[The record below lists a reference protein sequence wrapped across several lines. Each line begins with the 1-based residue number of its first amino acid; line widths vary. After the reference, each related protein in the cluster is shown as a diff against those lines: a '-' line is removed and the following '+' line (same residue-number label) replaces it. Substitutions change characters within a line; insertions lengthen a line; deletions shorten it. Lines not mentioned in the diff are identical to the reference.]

1 MDKNKIKSFAIWAR
15 RNLISSVSQRANRI
29 GVTENKI
36 IDTVAV
42 QGGFKLEGN
51 DEIFKLSKNHRD
63 KLVREVNEK
72 GFEQVMEEVAYTWFN
87 RFMGLR
93 YMEVNEYLPS
103 GIRVLSS
110 EVEGKTEPDV
120 LTRVTEVI
128 DELHLKAEYIYE
140 LLDSGKTE
148 DREEAYKHILVR
160 QCNELGKIIP
170 QMFEKISDYTELLLP
185 DNLLEEDSVIRK
197 MVEDIEETDWK
208 EEVEIIG
215 WMYQY
220 YISEKKDE
228 VFAALKKNVKITK
241 ENIPAA
247 TQLFTPKWIV
257 KYMVENSLGRL
268 WLEKLEGDSEQAGVG
283 SGQWAV
289 ISDELKGKWK
299 YYLEE
304 AEQEAEVEEELKK
317 IREEHSKLKPQDIK
331 VLDPCMGSGHIL
343 VYAFDVLYEIYKTA
357 GYSER
362 EIPRMILQNNLYG
375 LDIDDRAAQLASFAL
390 IMKARHYN
398 RRLFRDIERESLE
411 LNLCS
416 IQESNSLGREEI
428 DYFCTLDKGL
438 DSYELRNAMEYLC
451 ETFTDAK
458 EYGSILE
465 VKRINFEV
473 LKDRLY
479 ELECEYELIFAD
491 NRKVLL
497 DKLPMIIK
505 QAEIMSRKYEICVTN
520 PPYMGTKGMNEKL
533 NKYLN
538 KKFNESKAD
547 LFAVFME
554 SIFKYNKKNGFF
566 TMINQHSWM
575 FLSSFQKL
583 RKKLNNK
590 SSICNMLH
598 LGSRAFEEIGGE
610 VVQTTSFVYR
620 NYKIDKLKG
629 MYIDLTNISSSKGKE
644 IKAIEI
650 INRGKKQIYILN
662 NDRFELIPESKII
675 YWISDSIF
683 SLFNGVRFKD
693 VSFSDGQTKTG
704 NNDKYLRM
712 VWEVDGNNVGKSKR
726 WVFHAKG
733 GSSRK
738 WFGNIDTLIDW
749 SEKSRIHYRA
759 DKVARIA
766 PEYIWFRKGIT
777 WSLLVSSENF
787 AVRLLRSLDTFNN
800 VGPSMFINKEQDTEF
815 YIGLLN
821 SKVSSKIINSLNPT
835 LATNI
840 SDLQNMPLVN
850 FNSIKDIVNKLVVN
864 CIEVSKLD
872 WNSFETSWDFKIH
885 PLLLVNSDN
894 CIMDS
899 SETVDSG
906 QCIVDSNDEQKITT
920 HYPLYTTH
928 FKYISDAFEVWESF
942 NDKQFEQLKINEEE
956 LNRIFIDI
964 YGLQDELTP
973 EVEDKDVTIRK
984 ADRERDIKSFISYAV
999 GCMFGRYSID
1009 AEGLIYAGG
1018 DFGDKWVVGSEQC
1031 KVRKIEKDE
1040 DGNVISDSWVDATF
1054 VPDGDNVIPITED
1067 EYFEDDIVSRF
1078 IEFVRTVYGEETLEE
1093 NLDFIADSIGR
1104 KPSETARQA
1113 IRRYFIKDFYKNHL
1127 KVYQKRPIYWMFESG
1142 KSDGFKALVYM
1153 HRYNEQTV
1161 AKVRTDYLHT
1171 LQRKYEA
1178 EMQRQQLVVDS
1189 EEYTVKDRTAAKK
1202 KIDRIAKQIE
1212 ECGEYDQVVAHLAN
1226 EKISIDLD
1234 DGVKVNYDKFQG
1246 IKVINSKGKEVKMDL
1261 LARI

>member
-15 RNLISSVSQRANRI
+15 RSLIKSVSEKAYSI
-29 GVTENKI
+29 GIYEDKI
-36 IDTVAV
+36 LESTAV
-42 QGGFKLEGN
+42 QGGFKLEGKE
-51 DEIFKLSKNHRD
+51 EIFTLSKKDRD
-63 KLVREVNEK
+63 ALVKQVNEK

-93 YMEVNEYLPS
+93 YMEVNDYLPT
-103 GIRVLSS
+103 GVRILSS
-110 EVEGKTEPDV
+110 EVEEKKEPDV
-120 LTRVTEVI
+120 LTKVSEII
-128 DELHLKAEYIYE
+128 DELNLNANEIYN
-140 LLDSGKTE
+140 LLDTGNTL
-148 DREEAYKHILVR
+148 DREKAYRIILVK

-185 DNLLEEDSVIRK
+185 DNLLEEGSVIRK
-197 MVEDIEETDWK
+197 MVKDIEESDWL

-268 WLEKLEGDSEQAGVG
+268 WLEGHPNE
-283 SGQWAV
+283 
-289 ISDELKGKWK
+289 ELQREFK

-304 AEQEAEVEEELKK
+304 AEQEQEVEEELKK
-317 IREEHSKLKPQDIK
+317 IREEHSKLKPEDIK

-398 RRLFRDIERESLE
+398 RRLFREIEREHLE
-411 LNLCS
+411 LNLCA
-416 IQESNSLGREEI
+416 IQESNSISKESI
-428 DYFCTLDKGL
+428 DYFVG
-438 DSYELRNAMEYLC
+438 ENENLRKDVEYLVDI
-451 ETFTDAK
+451 FIDAK

-465 VKRINFEV
+465 VKAIDFTAIEKRVLEIKSFEGTSSENGFEFPIEFPLQIDV
-473 LKDRLY
+473 
-479 ELECEYELIFAD
+479 FAD
-491 NRKVLL
+491 RNRNIVLE
-497 DKLPMIIK
+497 IIPRIVK
-505 QAEIMSRKYEICVTN
+505 QGKIMSEKYEVCVTN
-520 PPYMGTKGMNEKL
+520 PPYMGTKGMNGKL

-538 KKFNESKAD
+538 KYYNESKAD
-547 LFAVFME
+547 LFAVFMQVVLKY
-554 SIFKYNKKNGFF
+554 SIRNGFF

-583 RKKLNNK
+583 RRIMNDNYTLY
-590 SSICNMLH
+590 NMVH

-620 NYKIDKLKG
+620 NNIINNLKG
-629 MYIDLTNISSSKGKE
+629 TFIDLTRIGNAKE
-644 IKAIEI
+644 KELRVLEI
-650 INRGKKQIYILN
+650 INKDNDLIHIVN
-662 NDRFELIPESKII
+662 NNIFKLIPEYKII
-675 YWISDSIF
+675 YWMSDSIF
-683 SLFNGVRFKD
+683 NLFGSKKFKD
-693 VSFSDGQTKTG
+693 ISFSDGQTKTG
-704 NNDKYLRM
+704 NNDKYLRFL
-712 VWEVDGNNVGKSKR
+712 WEVENGEVGKKKK

-733 GSSRK
+733 GSGRK

-749 SEKSRIHYRA
+749 SEKARNHYKT

-787 AVRLLRSLDTFNN
+787 AVRLLRNVDTFNN
-800 VGPSMFINKEQDTEF
+800 VGPSMFIKEEDDTEF

-821 SKVSSKIINSLNPT
+821 SKVSSKVINSLNPT

-840 SDLQNMPLVN
+840 SDLQNMPLVD
-850 FNSIKDIVNKLVVN
+850 FEMIKDSVTNKVIQ
-864 CIEVSKLD
+864 CIEASKVD
-872 WNSFETSWDFKIH
+872 WDSFETSWDFKVH
-885 PLLLVNSDN
+885 PLLKFLDEAK
-894 CIMDS
+894 DFRLS
-899 SETVDSG
+899 SS
-906 QCIVDSNDEQKITT
+906 
-920 HYPLYTTH
+920 
-928 FKYISDAFEVWESF
+928 FEVWESKCQANF
-942 NDKQFEQLKINEEE
+942 NQLKANEEE

-973 EVEDKDVTIRK
+973 EVDDKDVTIRK

-1009 AEGLIYAGG
+1009 SEGLIYAGG
-1018 DFGDKWVVGSEQC
+1018 DFNDKWNFESS

-1040 DGNVISDSWVDATF
+1040 YGNIICDSWGDSRF
-1054 VPDGDNVIPITED
+1054 MPDKDNIIPITED
-1067 EYFEDDIVSRF
+1067 EYFEDDIVTRF
-1078 IEFVRTVYGEETLEE
+1078 IEFVRIIYGEETLEE
-1093 NLDFIADSIGR
+1093 NLNFIADSIGR
-1104 KPSETARQA
+1104 KASETARQA
-1113 IRRYFIKDFYKNHL
+1113 IRRYFIKDFYKDHL

-1142 KSDGFKALVYM
+1142 KNDGFKCLVYM

-1178 EMQRQQLVVDS
+1178 EINRLQLVVDS
-1189 EEYTVKDRTAAKK
+1189 DEYTAKDRTAAKK
-1202 KIDRIAKQIE
+1202 KIDRISKQIE
-1212 ECGEYDQVVAHLAN
+1212 ECKEYDQVVAYLAN

-1234 DGVKVNYDKFQG
+1234 DGVKVNYAKFQDV
-1246 IKVINSKGKEVKMDL
+1246 KVINSKGKETKMNL
-1261 LARI
+1261 LAKI